1 MDQTVLFGLF
11 LLALLLAWFGPRRG
25 AIAVFCIALALTVAD
40 FLHHATD
47 ALKLSP
53 PNPNFLQSRDAI
65 LQADLV
71 NTGGANRA
79 GEDAGPTSKA
89 SRPW

>member
-1 MDQTVLFGLF
+1 MDQTVLFVLF

-47 ALKLSP
+47 ALKLS
-53 PNPNFLQSRDAI
+53 F
-65 LQADLV
+65 
-71 NTGGANRA
+71 
-79 GEDAGPTSKA
+79 
-89 SRPW
+89 